1 MDAIVLGEETFIERH
16 TRVDFQRSG
25 TYHVL
30 VVSGMNVSILAMFA
44 LWGLRRAGLGEVAVS
59 AAAIVLILAYAV
71 LTKEGS
77 PVWRAAL
84 MFAVYLCTRL
94 LYRDRAMLN
103 ALGLAAL
110 ILLVA
115 DPRVLF
121 GASFQMTFLCVA
133 LVAGVGAPILER
145 TIQPYVR
152 GLRNLDA
159 LAWDRALPPKIAQF
173 RLDLRLILGRMGTIL
188 PGRAPRTIIIGGLRF
203 GLGLMEMIVMS
214 AVLQLGLALPMAY
227 YFHRATSVAMP
238 ANLLVIPFL
247 ELLMPAAIVAIC
259 ASYISLTMA
268 RVPAVVARFAL
279 QGIAGTVKWLG
290 GMRLADIRLPT
301 PGPAALIFGAIAIF
315 LCCVM
320 MRRRRRL
327 AIGGLALLAMSAL
340 WIWIVPPRDDIRAS
354 ALEVT
359 AIDVGQGDSILLVTP
374 EGRKV
379 LVDAGGLP
387 FWAHSQLD
395 IGEDVVSP
403 YLWSRGI
410 SRLDVIALTH
420 AHADHMGGMYAV
432 LANFRPQELW
442 LPKGIA
448 AEEIER
454 LLAEAREYGVKAKY
468 FSSEDSFFYGGASI
482 RVLAPEAGAV
492 SATERHRNDESLV
505 MRIAYGK
512 TSALLE
518 GDAERTTEKFLE
530 REQPRADVLKV
541 AHHGSASST
550 SGTLLEAVQP
560 RFAVISVGSRNVYH
574 HPRPEVLRRLQES
587 HVKTYRTDTNGATSF
602 FLDGTGV
609 TPQVAAIR

>member
-1 MDAIVLGEETFIERH
+1 
-16 TRVDFQRSG
+16 
-25 TYHVL
+25 
-30 VVSGMNVSILAMFA
+30 
-44 LWGLRRAGLGEVAVS
+44 
-59 AAAIVLILAYAV
+59 
-71 LTKEGS
+71 
-77 PVWRAAL
+77 
-84 MFAVYLCTRL
+84 
-94 LYRDRAMLN
+94 
-103 ALGLAAL
+103 
-110 ILLVA
+110 
-115 DPRVLF
+115 
-121 GASFQMTFLCVA
+121 
-133 LVAGVGAPILER
+133 
-145 TIQPYVR
+145 
-152 GLRNLDA
+152 
-159 LAWDRALPPKIAQF
+159 
-173 RLDLRLILGRMGTIL
+173 
-188 PGRAPRTIIIGGLRF
+188 
-203 GLGLMEMIVMS
+203 
-214 AVLQLGLALPMAY
+214 
-227 YFHRATSVAMP
+227 
-238 ANLLVIPFL
+238 
-247 ELLMPAAIVAIC
+247 
-259 ASYISLTMA
+259 
-268 RVPAVVARFAL
+268 
-279 QGIAGTVKWLG
+279 
-290 GMRLADIRLPT
+290 MRLADIRLPT